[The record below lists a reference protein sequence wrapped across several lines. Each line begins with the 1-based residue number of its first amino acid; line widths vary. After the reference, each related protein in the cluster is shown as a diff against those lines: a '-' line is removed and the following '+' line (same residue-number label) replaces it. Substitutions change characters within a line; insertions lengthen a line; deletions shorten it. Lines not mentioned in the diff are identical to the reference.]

1 MKLRKVMA
9 LTLAGTM
16 ALAAVG
22 CGSDA
27 STTNDA
33 PAQVL
38 QQKPKRRLRQK
49 QQQRQHRHRKH
60 LWKMLRI

>member
-22 CGSDA
+22 CGSVHLQQMMHRQ
-27 STTNDA
+27 
-33 PAQVL
+33 QVL
-38 QQKPKRRLRQK
+38 QQKPKR
-49 QQQRQHRHRKH
+49 
-60 LWKMLRI
+60 

>member
-22 CGSDA
+22 CGIRCIY
-27 STTNDA
+27 N
-33 PAQVL
+33 
-38 QQKPKRRLRQK
+38 K
-49 QQQRQHRHRKH
+49 
-60 LWKMLRI
+60 

>member
-27 STTNDA
+27 STTN
-33 PAQVL
+33 AQNLAKVVSNGM
-38 QQKPKRRLRQK
+38 QMST
-49 QQQRQHRHRKH
+49 
-60 LWKMLRI
+60 WSSM